1 MDKEGLDYFN
11 FGKRI
16 ALEVGVDIHLKL
28 DGVGF
33 PIQSTV
39 VGMEADEYLIIKS
52 PKAFV
57 AIKHKCVPGSEMIVR
72 YLYKGTVYGFQTK
85 LIEYITS
92 PTKLFFLDYPRIIE
106 HHDLRQEKRFPC
118 HLRPASSCAT
128 PVRLRASSR
137 TSVRTAAA
145 A

>member
-1 MDKEGLDYFN
+1 
-11 FGKRI
+11 
-16 ALEVGVDIHLKL
+16 
-28 DGVGF
+28 
-33 PIQSTV
+33 
-39 VGMEADEYLIIKS
+39 
-52 PKAFV
+52 
-57 AIKHKCVPGSEMIVR
+57 MIVR
-72 YLYKGTVYGFQTK
+72 YLYNGTVYGFQTK